1 MELSHDRPAGEH
13 RPGRNGPDL
22 MRRLYYIA
30 AAVPRRAWRQ
40 LTSMRTALVLLF
52 LLAVAA
58 IPGSVLP
65 QRNVSPEKVRT
76 YLDTHRQW
84 GPTLDRFS
92 FFDVYGSPWFSAIY
106 LLLFVSLVGCLVPRF
121 RGHIAA
127 LVKVPPKAPKRLDR
141 LPAHAVVAE
150 SPGTEQDA
158 QRIRQVLRKRRFR
171 TAVRRDGDVYEVS
184 AEKGYL
190 KETGNLVFH
199 FALLSLLI
207 GVAYGSWFGWHG
219 NRLLVEGD
227 DFAFC
232 NTLLNYDEHALGA
245 QVGENDLPRFCMR
258 LDKFAATYLENGQ
271 PVTYKADV
279 NVQQNGRSTEH
290 LLQVNDPVRLDGANV
305 SLLGHGYAPILEYT
319 DKYGKTSQSTWPF
332 LPSDGRLTSGGVAT
346 FPDVNIN
353 PQTGTRDEKSQVG
366 FSGIYLPTVPS
377 DPSVNS
383 SAFPAE
389 NDPRLMLQPYHGVL
403 GFDAGAPLS
412 VYTLDT
418 RQIEAGRLTKFGDPL
433 MLKPGQTGTLPDGST
448 VKFVGTAQWISIS
461 IRHDPGQ
468 PIVLGGAIA
477 LLAGLL
483 GSLTGKRR
491 RVFFR
496 ISPTGISA
504 GGLPRSDYPGFAE
517 EFAEIVRAAA
527 PGASVPEQVAQ
538 TDNVEEVV

>member
-1 MELSHDRPAGEH
+1 
-13 RPGRNGPDL
+13 
-22 MRRLYYIA
+22 MRWLYHT
-30 AAVPRRAWRQ
+30 AVAVGRRAWRQ

-84 GPTLDRFS
+84 GPTLDRLF

-127 LVKVPPKAPKRLDR
+127 LVKVPPKAPKHFDR
-141 LPAHAVVAE
+141 LPAHATVSASAAAGDAE
-150 SPGTEQDA
+150 
-158 QRIRQVLRKRRFR
+158 RIRQVLRKRRFR
-171 TAVRRDGDVYEVS
+171 TAVREDGDVVEIS

-199 FALLSLLI
+199 FALLSLLF
-207 GVAYGSWFGWHG
+207 GVAFGSWFGWHG
-219 NRLLVEGD
+219 NRLLVQGD

-245 QVGENDLPRFCMR
+245 QVGENDLPRFCLR
-258 LDKFAATYLENGQ
+258 LDKFNATYLDSGQ
-271 PVTYKADV
+271 PVTYQARV
-279 NVQQNGRSTEH
+279 GVTEH
-290 LLQVNDPVRLDGANV
+290 GKSSERLLEVNSPLRLDGANV
-305 SLLGHGYAPILEYT
+305 SLLGHGYAPVLKYT
-319 DKYGKTSQSTWPF
+319 DKYGKVSTNVAAF
-332 LPSDGRLTSGGVAT
+332 LPSDTLLTSQGVAT

-353 PQTGTRDEKSQVG
+353 PQTKSRDDKAQIG

-383 SAFPAE
+383 SAFPGE
-389 NDPRLMLQPYHGVL
+389 RDPRLMLQAYRGVL

-412 VYTLDT
+412 VYTLDD
-418 RQIEAGRLTKFGDPL
+418 RQIQAGRLTKFGEPM
-433 MLKPGQTGTLPDGST
+433 MLKPGGTGTLPDGTT
-448 VKFVGTAQWISIS
+448 VQFVGTQQWVSLS

-468 PIVLGGAIA
+468 PIVLGGAVA

-496 ISPTGISA
+496 VGPGGITA
-504 GGLPRSDYPGFAE
+504 GGLPRSDYPGFAD
-517 EFAEIVRAAA
+517 EFDEIVRAAA
-527 PGASVPEQVAQ
+527 PAASVPEQVAQ
-538 TDNVEEVV
+538 TDTVEEVV

>member
-1 MELSHDRPAGEH
+1 MELPHDRPAGEH
-13 RPGRNGPDL
+13 RPGRNGADL
-22 MRRLYYIA
+22 MRWLYHT
-30 AAVPRRAWRQ
+30 AVSVSRRAWRQ

-65 QRNVSPEKVRT
+65 QRNVSPEKVDT
-76 YLDTHRQW
+76 YLDAHTQW
-84 GPTLDRFS
+84 GPTLDRLS

-106 LLLFVSLVGCLVPRF
+106 LLLFISLVGCLVPRF
-121 RGHIAA
+121 RLHFAA
-127 LVKVPPKAPKRLDR
+127 LVKVPPKAPLRFDR
-141 LPAHAVVAE
+141 LPEHTTVAE
-150 SPGTEQDA
+150 SGTAEDA
-158 QRIRQVLRKRRFR
+158 ARIRAMLRKRRFR
-171 TAVRRDGDVYEVS
+171 TAVREEGDVVEIS

-199 FALLSLLI
+199 FALLSLLF
-207 GVAYGSWFGWHG
+207 GVAFGSWYGWHG
-219 NRLLVEGD
+219 NRVLVEGN

-245 QVGENDLPRFCMR
+245 QVGENDLPRFCLR
-258 LDKFAATYLENGQ
+258 LDRFNATYLDNGQ
-271 PVTYKADV
+271 PVTYKASVDV
-279 NVQQNGRSTEH
+279 TEH
-290 LLQVNDPVRLDGANV
+290 GTSSEQLLQVNSPLRLDGANV
-305 SLLGHGYAPILEYT
+305 SLLGHGYAPILRYT
-319 DKYGKTSQSTWPF
+319 DKYGKTSDNVSPF
-332 LPSDGRLTSGGVAT
+332 LPSDGLLTSTGVAT

-353 PQTGTRDEKSQVG
+353 PQTGSRDEKSQIG
-366 FSGIYLPTVPS
+366 FSGIYLPTIPA

-389 NDPRLMLQPYHGVL
+389 RDPRLMLQPYRGVL

-433 MLKPGQTGTLPDGST
+433 MLKPGEAATLPDGT
-448 VKFVGTAQWISIS
+448 KIQFVGTQQWISIS
-461 IRHDPGQ
+461 VRHDPGQ

-483 GSLTGKRR
+483 GSLSGKRR
-491 RVFFR
+491 RIFFR
-496 ISPTGISA
+496 IAPTGITA

-517 EFAEIVRAAA
+517 EFRSLTRAAA
-527 PGASVPEQVAQ
+527 PAAAVPEQVAQ
-538 TDNVEEVV
+538 TEDVEEVV

>member
-1 MELSHDRPAGEH
+1 MELPHDRPAGEH
-13 RPGRNGPDL
+13 RAGRNGADL
-22 MRRLYYIA
+22 MRRLYHSVV
-30 AAVPRRAWRQ
+30 AVSRRAWRQ

-65 QRNVSPEKVRT
+65 QRNVSPEKVDT
-76 YLDTHRQW
+76 YLDTHKQW
-84 GPTLDRFS
+84 GPTLDRLS

-121 RGHIAA
+121 RQHFVA
-127 LVKVPPKAPKRLDR
+127 LVKVPPKAPARFER
-141 LPAHAVVAE
+141 LPQHAVLAGSGTAE
-150 SPGTEQDA
+150 DA
-158 QRIRQVLRKRRFR
+158 ERIRRVLRKRRFR
-171 TAVRRDGDVYEVS
+171 TTVRADGEVLEIS

-199 FALLSLLI
+199 FALLSLLF
-207 GVAYGSWFGWHG
+207 GVAFGSWFGWHG

-245 QVGENDLPRFCMR
+245 QVGENDLPRFCLR
-258 LDKFAATYLENGQ
+258 LDKFNASYLDNGQ

-279 NVQQNGRSTEH
+279 HVTQNGKSSERR
-290 LLQVNDPVRLDGANV
+290 LQVNDPLRLDGANV
-305 SLLGHGYAPILEYT
+305 SLLGHGYAPVLRYT
-319 DKYGKTSQSTWPF
+319 DRYGKTSENVSNF
-332 LPSDGRLTSGGVAT
+332 LPSDGLLTSQGVAT

-353 PQTGTRDEKSQVG
+353 PQTHTRDDKAQIG

-389 NDPRLMLQPYHGVL
+389 NDPRLMLQPYRGVL

-418 RQIEAGRLTKFGDPL
+418 RQIEAGRLAKFGDPL
-433 MLKPGQTGTLPDGST
+433 MLKPGQSATLPDGTT
-448 VKFVGTAQWISIS
+448 VQFVGTRQWISIS
-461 IRHDPGQ
+461 VRHDPGQ

-483 GSLTGKRR
+483 GSLSGKRR

-496 ISPTGISA
+496 ISPTGITA
-504 GGLPRSDYPGFAE
+504 GGLPRSDHPGFAE

-527 PGASVPEQVAQ
+527 PAASVPEQVAQ
-538 TDNVEEVV
+538 TESVEEVV

>member
-1 MELSHDRPAGEH
+1 
-13 RPGRNGPDL
+13 
-22 MRRLYYIA
+22 MRRLLE
-30 AAVPRRAWRQ
+30 AVVAVSRRAWRQ

-52 LLAVAA
+52 LLAVGA

-65 QRNVSPEKVRT
+65 QRNVSPEKVRD
-76 YLDTHRQW
+76 YLATHKQW
-84 GPTLDRFS
+84 GPTLDRLF

-127 LVKVPPKAPKRLDR
+127 LVRVPPKAPKRFDR

-150 SPGTEQDA
+150 SGAAEDA
-158 QRIRQVLRKRRFR
+158 ERIRALLRKRRFR
-171 TAVRRDGDVYEVS
+171 TTVRRDGEVYEVS

-219 NRLLVEGD
+219 NRLLVQGD

-245 QVGENDLPRFCMR
+245 QVGENDLPRFCLR
-258 LDKFAATYLENGQ
+258 LDKFNATYLANGQ
-271 PVTYKADV
+271 PVTYKA
-279 NVQQNGRSTEH
+279 NVHVTQNGREAEQ
-290 LLQVNDPVRLDGANV
+290 LLQVNDPLRLDGANV
-305 SLLGHGYAPILEYT
+305 SLLGHGYAPVLEYT
-319 DKYGKTSQSTWPF
+319 DKYGKTSTNVSPF
-332 LPSDGRLTSGGVAT
+332 LPRDGQLTSDGVAT

-353 PQTGTRDEKSQVG
+353 PDTRTRDDKSQIG
-366 FSGIYLPTVPS
+366 FSGIYLPTAPD
-377 DPSVNS
+377 DPSAGS

-389 NDPRLMLQPYHGVL
+389 HNPRLMLQPYKGVL

-412 VYTLDT
+412 VYTLDD
-418 RQIEAGRLTKFGDPL
+418 RQIAAGRLTKFGDPV
-433 MLKPGQTGTLPDGST
+433 MLKPGDTAKLPDGTT
-448 VKFVGTAQWISIS
+448 VKFAGTVQWISIS

-468 PIVLGGAIA
+468 PIVLGGAVA

-483 GSLTGKRR
+483 GSLSGKRR
-491 RVFFR
+491 RIFFR
-496 ISPTGISA
+496 IAPTGIDA
-504 GGLPRSDYPGFAE
+504 AGLPRSDYPGFAE
-517 EFAEIVRAAA
+517 EFDEIVQAAA
-527 PGASVPEQVAQ
+527 PAASVPEQVAQ

>member
-1 MELSHDRPAGEH
+1 
-13 RPGRNGPDL
+13 
-22 MRRLYYIA
+22 MRWLYRT
-30 AAVPRRAWRQ
+30 AVSVARRAWRQ

-65 QRNVSPEKVRT
+65 QRNISPENVRT

-121 RGHIAA
+121 RGHITA
-127 LVKVPPKAPKRLDR
+127 LVKVPPNAPRRFDR
-141 LPAHAVVAE
+141 LPVHAVVAE
-150 SPGTEQDA
+150 TSAPEDA
-158 QRIRQVLRKRRFR
+158 ERIRQVLKQRRFR
-171 TAVRRDGDVYEVS
+171 TIVRQDGDVCEVS

-219 NRLLVEGD
+219 NRLLVAGD

-232 NTLLNYDEHALGA
+232 NTLLNFDEHALGA
-245 QVGENDLPRFCMR
+245 QVGENDLPRFCLR
-258 LDKFAATYLENGQ
+258 LDKFTATYLPNGQ

-279 NVQQNGRSTEH
+279 NVKQHGRESQR
-290 LLQVNDPVRLDGANV
+290 LLQVNDPLRLDGASV
-305 SLLGHGYAPILEYT
+305 SLLGHGYAPVLKYT
-319 DKYGKTSQSTWPF
+319 DRYGKSSVNVSPF
-332 LPSDGRLTSGGVAT
+332 LPSDGLLTSHGVAT

-353 PQTGTRDEKSQVG
+353 PQTRTRDDKSQVG

-377 DPSVNS
+377 DPAVNS

-389 NDPRLMLQPYHGVL
+389 NDPRLMLQAYRGVL

-412 VYTLDT
+412 VYTLDE
-418 RQIEAGRLTKFGDPL
+418 RQIQAGRLAKFGDPL
-433 MLKPGQTGTLPDGST
+433 MLKPGETGTLPDGTT
-448 VKFVGTAQWISIS
+448 VQFVGTQQWITVS

-483 GSLTGKRR
+483 GSLIGKRR

-496 ISPTGISA
+496 ISPAGIEA
-504 GGLPRSDYPGFAE
+504 GGLPRSDYPGFAD
-517 EFAEIVRAAA
+517 EFAEIVRAVN
-527 PGASVPEQVAQ
+527 PGVSVPGQVAQ

>member
-1 MELSHDRPAGEH
+1 
-13 RPGRNGPDL
+13 
-22 MRRLYYIA
+22 MRWLYHTT
-30 AAVPRRAWRQ
+30 VSVSRRAWRQ

-65 QRNVSPEKVRT
+65 QRNVSPEKVDT
-76 YLDTHRQW
+76 YLETHRQW
-84 GPTLDRFS
+84 GPTLDRLS

-127 LVKVPPKAPKRLDR
+127 LVKVPPKAPARFER
-141 LPAHAVVAE
+141 LPQHAVLAPAGTAE
-150 SPGTEQDA
+150 DA
-158 QRIRQVLRKRRFR
+158 ERIRLVLRKRRFR
-171 TAVRRDGDVYEVS
+171 TTVRQDGDVLEIS

-199 FALLSLLI
+199 FALLSLI
-207 GVAYGSWFGWHG
+207 FGVAFGSWFGWHG
-219 NRLLVEGD
+219 NRVLVEGD

-245 QVGENDLPRFCMR
+245 QVGENDLPRFCLR
-258 LDKFAATYLENGQ
+258 LDKFTASYLDNGQ

-279 NVQQNGRSTEH
+279 NVTQDGRSSQR
-290 LLQVNDPVRLDGANV
+290 LLQVNDPLRLDGANV
-305 SLLGHGYAPILEYT
+305 SLLGHGYAPILRYT
-319 DKYGKTSQSTWPF
+319 DKYGKTSENVATF
-332 LPSDGRLTSGGVAT
+332 LPADGQLTSQGVAT

-353 PQTGTRDEKSQVG
+353 PQTNTRDDKAQIG

-389 NDPRLMLQPYHGVL
+389 NDPRLMLQPYRGVL

-418 RQIEAGRLTKFGDPL
+418 RQIEAGRLAKFGDPL
-433 MLKPGQTGTLPDGST
+433 MLKRGQSATLPDGTT
-448 VKFVGTAQWISIS
+448 VQFVGTRQWISIS
-461 IRHDPGQ
+461 VRHDPGQ
-468 PIVLGGAIA
+468 PIMLGGAVA
-477 LLAGLL
+477 LIVGLL
-483 GSLTGKRR
+483 GSLWGKRR
-491 RVFFR
+491 RIFFR
-496 ISPTGISA
+496 ITPTGIAA
-504 GGLPRSDYPGFAE
+504 GGLPRSDHPGFAE
-517 EFAEIVRAAA
+517 EFADIVSAAA
-527 PGASVPEQVAQ
+527 PAATVPEQVAQ

>member
-1 MELSHDRPAGEH
+1 MELPHDRPAGEH
-13 RPGRNGPDL
+13 RPGRNGADL
-22 MRRLYYIA
+22 MRWLYHTT
-30 AAVPRRAWRQ
+30 VSVSRRAWRQ

-65 QRNVSPEKVRT
+65 QRNVSPEKVDT
-76 YLDTHRQW
+76 YLGTHRQW
-84 GPTLDRFS
+84 GPTLDRLS

-127 LVKVPPKAPKRLDR
+127 LVKVPPKAPARFER
-141 LPAHAVVAE
+141 LPQHAVLAPSGTAE
-150 SPGTEQDA
+150 DA
-158 QRIRQVLRKRRFR
+158 ERIRLVLRKRRFR
-171 TAVRRDGDVYEVS
+171 TTVRQDGDVLEIS

-199 FALLSLLI
+199 FALLSLI
-207 GVAYGSWFGWHG
+207 FGVAFGSWFGWHG
-219 NRLLVEGD
+219 NRVLVEGD

-245 QVGENDLPRFCMR
+245 QVGENDLPRFCLR
-258 LDKFAATYLENGQ
+258 LDKFTATYLDNGQ

-279 NVQQNGRSTEH
+279 NVTQDGRSSQR
-290 LLQVNDPVRLDGANV
+290 LLQVNDPLRLDGANV
-305 SLLGHGYAPILEYT
+305 SLLGHGYAPILRYT
-319 DKYGKTSQSTWPF
+319 DKYGKTSENVATF
-332 LPSDGRLTSGGVAT
+332 LPADGQLTSQGVAT

-353 PQTGTRDEKSQVG
+353 PQTNTRDDKAQIG

-389 NDPRLMLQPYHGVL
+389 NDPRLMLQPYRGVL

-418 RQIEAGRLTKFGDPL
+418 RQIEAGRLAKFGDPL
-433 MLKPGQTGTLPDGST
+433 MLKPGQSATLPDGTT
-448 VKFVGTAQWISIS
+448 VQFVGTRQWISIS
-461 IRHDPGQ
+461 VRHDPGQ
-468 PIVLGGAIA
+468 PIMLGGAVA
-477 LLAGLL
+477 LIVGLL
-483 GSLTGKRR
+483 GSLWGKRR
-491 RVFFR
+491 RIFFR
-496 ISPTGISA
+496 ITPTGIAA
-504 GGLPRSDYPGFAE
+504 GGLPRSDHPGFAE
-517 EFAEIVRAAA
+517 EFADIVSAAA
-527 PGASVPEQVAQ
+527 PAATVPEQMAQ